1 MDIIRIQDKI
11 ISRQKINDSITKI
24 LQLRALGYSQQEV
37 ADQMSVD
44 RTFISR
50 LEGIGELRKG
60 KTMACIGFPIKN
72 KAEIQAILEEEG
84 VDFIMLMTEEER
96 QTYVEQRSGKEM
108 LNELMDLI
116 GKMHSFETIIA
127 IGSDNRIKL
136 IQGLL
141 DSEVICVE
149 IGTSPITEDK
159 WVDPDE
165 IRKILAVTKSAR

>member
-60 KTMACIGFPIKN
+60 KTMACI
-72 KAEIQAILEEEG
+72 
-84 VDFIMLMTEEER
+84 
-96 QTYVEQRSGKEM
+96 
-108 LNELMDLI
+108 
-116 GKMHSFETIIA
+116 
-127 IGSDNRIKL
+127 
-136 IQGLL
+136 
-141 DSEVICVE
+141 
-149 IGTSPITEDK
+149 
-159 WVDPDE
+159 
-165 IRKILAVTKSAR
+165 

>member
-72 KAEIQAILEEEG
+72 KTEIQAILEKEG

>member
-11 ISRQKINDSITKI
+11 ISRQKINDSIAKI

-60 KTMACIGFPIKN
+60 KTMACVGFPIKN
-72 KAEIQAILEEEG
+72 KTEIQAILEKEG